1 VLFAYTYAH
10 DLGNADGNVA
20 GYIQNAHDPGA
31 EYGAVAPDIRHRFTA
46 SYLYQLPVGRGRAFG
61 SNIGPVANAVIGG
74 WDVSG
79 ITTAQTGQSET
90 STASSDLSNTGSFSY
105 RFDQIAN
112 PKDFTYDTAGQAALG
127 CTPGQ
132 RNILCWYNPAAF
144 TAPPL
149 ADGQQSSH
157 AFGDARIGNLRGP
170 NLVDF
175 DFVLQK
181 RFQLAEYGEV
191 EFRSEFFNIFNHP
204 NLGLPGNNVDVPG
217 GAAITNTAADNRE
230 LEFALKYTF

>member
-1 VLFAYTYAH
+1 MP
-10 DLGNADGNVA
+10 
-20 GYIQNAHDPGA
+20 I
-31 EYGAVAPDIRHRFTA
+31 
-46 SYLYQLPVGRGRAFG
+46 GRGRTFA
-61 SNIGPVANAVIGG
+61 SNIGPALDAVIGG
-74 WDVSG
+74 WDIAG
-79 ITTAQTGQSET
+79 ITTAQSGESET
-90 STASSDLSNTGSFSY
+90 STVSSDLAIPEASA
-105 RFDQIAN
+105 IATTRLHN
-112 PKDFTYDTAGQAALG
+112 PKDFTYDTTDQAALG

-149 ADGQQSSH
+149 ASGQQSAH

-181 RFQLAEYGEV
+181 NFRIADHGQI

-204 NLGLPGNNVDVPG
+204 NLGLPGTYVDVPG

-230 LEFALKYTF
+230 LEFAFKYSF